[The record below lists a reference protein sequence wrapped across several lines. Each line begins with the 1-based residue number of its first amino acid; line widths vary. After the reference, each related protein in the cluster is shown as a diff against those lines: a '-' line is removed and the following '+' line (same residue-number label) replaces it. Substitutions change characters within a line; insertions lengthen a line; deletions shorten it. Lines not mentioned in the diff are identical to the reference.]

1 MSDTPANPFA
11 AVAHPDGKPNA
22 TFAEIAAVLRERQRF
37 VVVSHVRPDG
47 DALGCTLAMGLS
59 LRAMGKDVTLWNED
73 GMIEKL
79 SFLPGAELVS
89 TPTPQTQDFDVL
101 VALDTATYPR
111 LGSPLRSIG
120 KTALTINVDHHIS
133 NPRYGDLAHIDA
145 TSPATGQILFELLSS
160 QDMPLDRD
168 IATNLFAAIS
178 TDTGSFQYPQ
188 TSARTY
194 EIGAELVRLGVN
206 VGAIS
211 RTLYESYPLRRLELL
226 RVLLNGMKLSAE
238 RRLASFALS
247 LHTAATLGAQPEDN
261 EGLIDHL
268 RGIDTVLVAV
278 FFEELEGGLV
288 RVSMRSKTPLLD
300 VSAMCGRYGGGGH
313 QLAAGARIRGEL
325 AEVEAR
331 VLAHLHEEIIRH
343 HFPIVKPSAVTESV

>member
-1 MSDTPANPFA
+1 MILPPPLSRPPPILTASPTPR
-11 AVAHPDGKPNA
+11 
-22 TFAEIAAVLRERQRF
+22 FAEIAAVLRERQRF

-47 DALGCTLAMGLS
+47 DALGCTIAMGLS

-73 GMIEKL
+73 GMLDKL
-79 SFLPGAELVS
+79 AFLPGSELVS
-89 TPTPQTQDFDVL
+89 KPTAQPQDFDVL
-101 VALDTATYPR
+101 VALDTANHPR
-111 LGSPLRSIG
+111 LGSPLKSIG
-120 KTALTINVDHHIS
+120 KTDLTINVDHHIS

-145 TSPATGQILFELLSS
+145 TSPATGQILFELLAS
-160 QDMPLDRD
+160 QRMPMDRD

-194 EIGAELVRLGVN
+194 EIGAELIRLGVN
-206 VGAIS
+206 VGGIS

-226 RVLLNGMKLSAE
+226 RTLLNHMKLGAE

-247 LHTAATLGAQPEDN
+247 MHTAAMLGAQPEDN

-300 VSAMCGRYGGGGH
+300 VSAMCARYGGGGH

-331 VLAHLHEEIIRH
+331 VLVHIHEEIVQH
-343 HFPIVKPSAVTESV
+343 QFAVVKPKAVTESV

>member
-1 MSDTPANPFA
+1 MSDTPASPFA

-22 TFAEIAAVLRERQRF
+22 TFAEIAAVLREKQRF

-47 DALGCTLAMGLS
+47 DALGCTIAMGLS

-79 SFLPGAELVS
+79 AFLPGSELVS
-89 TPTPQTQDFDVL
+89 TPPPEPRDFDVL

-111 LGSPLRSIG
+111 LGSPLKSIG
-120 KTALTINVDHHIS
+120 QTELTINIDHHIS

-145 TSPATGQILFELLSS
+145 TSPATGQILFELLSG
-160 QDMPLDRD
+160 QNMPLDRD

-178 TDTGSFQYPQ
+178 TDTGSFQYAQ

-206 VGAIS
+206 VGGIS

-226 RVLLNGMKLSAE
+226 RVLLNHMKLSAE

-278 FFEELEGGLV
+278 FFEELDGGLV
-288 RVSMRSKTPLLD
+288 RVSMRSKTPALD
-300 VSAMCGRYGGGGH
+300 VSVMCGRYGGGGH

-331 VLAHLHEEIIRH
+331 VLAHIHEEIVQH
-343 HFPIVKPSAVTESV
+343 HFPIVKPQAVIDPV